1 MFFLVSV
8 CPGTYCGSSGCEF
21 VWGNS
26 EQSGFFPARRKL
38 PFARVWFGGEES
50 KCSGLIGCAFV
61 CSCSFVLIKKKNTIG
76 ASWTENVI
84 MEFYVYFVIVVVI
97 LISLATSLIISKLP
111 RGKTFDEV
119 LSEKKK
125 LAEKLYGTT
134 GKKSQKTKKQPP
146 NAGKKGKEKAK
157 KEVESPAEDS
167 VDTSTEK
174 PPSPKAHVEFAEAE
188 VITDTDSPRAKVR
201 GEGCGSVAGGPKMDK
216 MANCWHFGRNNWV

>member
-1 MFFLVSV
+1 
-8 CPGTYCGSSGCEF
+8 
-21 VWGNS
+21 
-26 EQSGFFPARRKL
+26 
-38 PFARVWFGGEES
+38 
-50 KCSGLIGCAFV
+50 
-61 CSCSFVLIKKKNTIG
+61 
-76 ASWTENVI
+76 

-134 GKKSQKTKKQPP
+134 GKKSQKSKKQPP

-188 VITDTDSPRAKVR
+188 VITDTDSPRAKKQLGVTKKSGKKNGGGRASGTGILINKSETSVVKATAAVEPMNHFEQIQPKDDAEILRAATHKDESTESNRNQLNSR
-201 GEGCGSVAGGPKMDK
+201 GDK
-216 MANCWHFGRNNWV
+216 SAANRDSKKGK